1 MNELSPETR
10 LVFLLNI
17 AKLIDETND
26 EEAKDALKKVMQ
38 ALVMSLISIKSTKQ
52 EIH

>member
-1 MNELSPETR
+1 M
-10 LVFLLNI
+10 LNI

-26 EEAKDALKKVMQ
+26 EEAKDALKEVMQ